1 MGTTLGMSQT
11 PKAVDEEQ
19 RLAALYRLNLLD
31 TPADERFERI
41 TRLAALALSMP
52 MAAISLVDRRRVW
65 FKSVHGLT
73 AHEFA
78 REDSLC
84 AHALNVEGPLLIP
97 DLAQAPQF
105 AIPRLAESV
114 RSYAS
119 YPLHAPDGSRVGGL
133 CAMDRAP
140 RVFDHAMARTL
151 RDLAHLVETELQ
163 ISALTRAQSMLTTDL
178 DAVRGQLLRDSLTQI
193 WNRAGILEILSRE
206 HARARRN
213 RERLGVALV
222 DLDHFK
228 HINETHGHLI
238 GDRVLR
244 TAADRM
250 VDAVRPYDAVG
261 RYGGEEFLVVI
272 VEHEPQIIHS
282 VAERIRHNIS
292 SAPVTADRRTFALT
306 ASVGVACV
314 EPQIGS
320 DIRTLVQAADDALY
334 QAKRQG
340 RNCVVVAA

>member
-1 MGTTLGMSQT
+1 MSQT
-11 PKAVDEEQ
+11 PKAAAEEQ
-19 RLAALYRLNLLD
+19 RLAALYRLDLLD
-31 TPADERFERI
+31 TPVDEQFERI
-41 TRLAALALSMP
+41 TRLAALALAMP

-65 FKSVHGLT
+65 FKSVYGL
-73 AHEFA
+73 AAQEYP

-84 AHALNVEGPLLIP
+84 AHALNLDGPLLIP

-105 AIPRLAESV
+105 ATARLAEGVHQV

-133 CAMDRAP
+133 CVMARAP
-140 RVFDHAMARTL
+140 RVFDHQMQRTL
-151 RDLAHLVETELQ
+151 RDLALLVETELQ
-163 ISALTRAQSMLTTDL
+163 LSALTRAQSVLATDL
-178 DAVRGQLLRDSLTQI
+178 DAVRRQLLRDSLTQI

-206 HARARRN
+206 HARARRS

-228 HINETHGHLI
+228 HINDTHGHLI

-292 SAPVTADRRTFALT
+292 SAPVTAGRRTFMLT

-320 DIRTLVQAADDALY
+320 DIRTLVQAADEALCR
-334 QAKRQG
+334 AKRQG